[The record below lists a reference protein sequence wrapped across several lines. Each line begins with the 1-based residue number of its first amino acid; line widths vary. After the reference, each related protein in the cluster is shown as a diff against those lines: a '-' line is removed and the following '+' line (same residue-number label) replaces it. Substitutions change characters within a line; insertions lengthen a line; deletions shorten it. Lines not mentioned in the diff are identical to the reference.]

1 LTAPPKRALVTG
13 GSAGLGAASVG
24 WLQANGYEVVVLD
37 RDRPWTGK
45 TPVKFIRCD
54 LASRTELDDVLPDL
68 TASGPYDLVLLN
80 AGINATGKF
89 EALDPR
95 AHIDVLRVNAEAP
108 MVIAAALLES
118 NTCRSGA
125 AMIFV
130 SRRFRI
136 SPGIPERPAMR
147 PPRMR
152 WRSMPGACARYAKAS
167 KGVTDHRRVSRSLE
181 APIMP
186 SGIRPKAPMTASGWT
201 RTRPRAS
208 CCRDA
213 LAGKRNSIPGAGNRA
228 FAVIGRLFPGRPK
241 YVLHDGPPYANGN
254 IHIGHALNKILKDL
268 ITRSFQMRGYD
279 SNYVPGWDC
288 HGLPIEWKI
297 EEQYRAKGKNKD
309 EVPVNEF
316 RKECRDFAEHWI
328 ACRPRSS
335 SASASRATSSRPT

>member
-89 EALDPR
+89 ETLDPR

-130 SRRFRI
+130 SSLSHFTGY
-136 SPGIPERPAMR
+136 PGAASYAASKDALAIYA
-147 PPRMR
+147 
-152 WRSMPGACARYAKAS
+152 RSMRKHAAS
-167 KGVTDHRRVSRSLE
+167 KGVTLTVAFPGPLKTDHAERHSPEGADDSKRMDPDQAARL
-181 APIMP
+181 ML
-186 SGIRPKAPMTASGWT
+186 G
-201 RTRPRAS
+201 
-208 CCRDA
+208 DA

-228 FAVIGRLFPGRPK
+228 FAVIGRLFPKPVTAVMRRLI
-241 YVLHDGPPYANGN
+241 YSR
-254 IHIGHALNKILKDL
+254 LK
-268 ITRSFQMRGYD
+268 
-279 SNYVPGWDC
+279 P
-288 HGLPIEWKI
+288 
-297 EEQYRAKGKNKD
+297 
-309 EVPVNEF
+309 
-316 RKECRDFAEHWI
+316 
-328 ACRPRSS
+328 
-335 SASASRATSSRPT
+335 